1 MQPLAAL
8 LIAERIDDLL
18 READADRRAQAA
30 VANRRSRAAWRRWSG
45 GAARRLSAA
54 LETVATELDPAV
66 CRPSYGRE

>member
-1 MQPLAAL
+1 MQPLAEHVVT
-8 LIAERIDDLL
+8 ERIKDIL

-30 VANRRSRAAWRRWSG
+30 VAGGRTRAAWRRWSG

-54 LETVATELDPAV
+54 LETVASELDPAA